1 METIHEQIS
10 AIGLEINALVEQRGT
25 LAQALAADPA
35 SPTHRAAMRQLNGQI
50 ANLEADEQALQ
61 QALAAQAEMAH
72 AARMAAEA
80 DALNALKETIEKLK
94 RSHGQKAAELD
105 KALTAFGTALQ
116 AFHATT
122 DELQNRQNEYTRRT
136 VPAERLRA
144 NGYAYTVDYMGPP
157 ARGIAARL
165 AGLLGGSQGPFR
177 NLVAFNIHPS
187 DEPITS
193 YLLIKEANQ

>member
-80 DALNALKETIEKLK
+80 DALAELKSTIEKLK
-94 RSHGQKAAELD
+94 SEYGQKAAELD
-105 KALTAFGTALQ
+105 TAFAAFATALQ
-116 AFHATT
+116 AFRATT

-144 NGYAYTVDYMGPP
+144 RGYAYSVDYLDPP
-157 ARGIAARL
+157 ARGLAALL
-165 AGLLGGSQGPFR
+165 AGLLGGGQGPFR
-177 NLVAFNIHPS
+177 NLIAFNIHPS

-193 YLLIKEANQ
+193 YLTKG

>member
-35 SPTHRAAMRQLNGQI
+35 NPTHRAAMRQLNGQI

-80 DALNALKETIEKLK
+80 DALAELKSTIEKLK
-94 RSHGQKAAELD
+94 RSHGAKALELD

-144 NGYAYTVDYMGPP
+144 HGYSFSVDFMDPP

-177 NLVAFNIHPS
+177 NLVAFNTHPS

-193 YLLIKEANQ
+193 YLTKG